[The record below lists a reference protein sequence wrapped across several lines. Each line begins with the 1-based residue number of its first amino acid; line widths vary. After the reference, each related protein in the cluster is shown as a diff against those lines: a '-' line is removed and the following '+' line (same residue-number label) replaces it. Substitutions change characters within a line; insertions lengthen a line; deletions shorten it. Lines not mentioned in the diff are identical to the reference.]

1 MSDAWKDDE
10 RVDRLI
16 DHLDDNVLEH
26 MHLFYDGLKLA
37 LDRNDAAVLRRAAW
51 TIAQPLE
58 GDTIERARMRL
69 DVQAELN
76 RMADELEGK

>member
-1 MSDAWKDDE
+1 
-10 RVDRLI
+10 
-16 DHLDDNVLEH
+16 
-26 MHLFYDGLKLA
+26 
-37 LDRNDAAVLRRAAW
+37 
-51 TIAQPLE
+51 IAQPLE